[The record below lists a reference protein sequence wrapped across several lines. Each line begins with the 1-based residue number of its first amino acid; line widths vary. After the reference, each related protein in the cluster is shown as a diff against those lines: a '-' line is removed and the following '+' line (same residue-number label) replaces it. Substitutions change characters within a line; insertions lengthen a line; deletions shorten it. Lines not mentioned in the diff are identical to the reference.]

1 MESVKRAPRDKT
13 LITLKAQVLFT
24 FSVSEKK
31 MKRILINCSY
41 SDELRVALVDG
52 AKLFDLD
59 NEFNAQSLLKGSI
72 FKATVSRVETSLDA
86 AFVNFGSERHGFLPL
101 KELSNEHFTKDAEGK
116 KKCTLKEGD
125 EILVQVLKEE
135 RGTKGAAL
143 SNQISLAG
151 RFIVLIPNSEK
162 SGGVSRRI
170 SGDERDEIKNALNEL
185 NIPDGMSVIVRTA
198 GLGRSAEELKWD
210 LDYLMNLWGQIKS
223 TINDAPS
230 PSLIYKDDKLI
241 LRVFRDY
248 FRDDIGEILID
259 DESVHAEALDFAK
272 SVIPDHAD
280 KVIYYNEDIALFNR
294 YQIESQI
301 ELAFQREISL
311 PSGGSIV
318 IDPTEAMVS
327 IDVNSARSTKGKD
340 IESTAFATNMEAAK
354 EIARQLRLRDLGGLI
369 VIDFIDMQ
377 DEKHQQK
384 VENAFRSAVQ
394 SDRARIQIAGIS
406 RFGLLELSRQRL
418 RPSLEETY
426 DIQHVQVRGTRSL
439 GQSILRII
447 GEDAAKE
454 NTGEIHVYVPADV
467 SSYLL
472 NEKRRDIITIENTY
486 QVNILVIAD
495 PYKSRPYYKVAR
507 VKAPAGK
514 KLFSHEMTPN
524 SPEPSMDWRDVNS
537 NKKSFKPLVKV
548 SVPPRMP
555 KTKNK
560 KGFFA
565 FLKSVFTLDIFK
577 STKKKNLKNKRK
589 RNYKKGQ
596 PKTNKNTRNENR
608 HNNRNVRPNNKG
620 RTNNPKKPVNK
631 TASKPIVIPPKKIEK
646 TSGKS
651 AQVSKTKK
659 QTEDVDGNTF
669 NDGTSTS
676 SSRTPAPT
684 PAPTPAATPA
694 PTPAATPAP
703 TPASTPAP
711 KPTRA
716 LNDPRYKNE

>member
-1 MESVKRAPRDKT
+1 
-13 LITLKAQVLFT
+13 
-24 FSVSEKK
+24 

-59 NEFNAQSLLKGSI
+59 NEFNNQSLYKGSI

-101 KELSNEHFTKDAEGK
+101 KELSSEYFTKDSEGK
-116 KKCTLKEGD
+116 RKCTLKEGD
-125 EILVQVLKEE
+125 EILIQVLKEE

-170 SGDERDEIKNALNEL
+170 SGEEREEIKNALNAL
-185 NIPDGMSVIVRTA
+185 QIPEGMSVIARTA
-198 GLGRSAEELKWD
+198 GLGRSTDELKWD
-210 LDYLMNLWGQIKS
+210 LDYLVNLWEQIKS
-223 TINDAPS
+223 SVTDAPS

-248 FRDDIGEILID
+248 FRDDIKEILID

-280 KVIYYNEDIALFNR
+280 KVIYYNEEIPLFNR

-384 VENAFRSAVQ
+384 VENTFRSAVQ

-447 GEDAAKE
+447 SEDAAKE

-472 NEKRRDIITIENTY
+472 NEKRRDIISIENTY
-486 QVNILVIAD
+486 QVNILIIAD

-507 VKAPAGK
+507 VKAASGK
-514 KLFSHEMTPN
+514 KPFSYDMTPN
-524 SPEPSMDWRDVNS
+524 SPEPSMDWRDSNS
-537 NKKSFKPLVKV
+537 TKRVLKPLVKV

-555 KTKNK
+555 KSKNR
-560 KGFFA
+560 FFS
-565 FLKSVFTLDIFK
+565 FIKSVLTLSIIFGLFK
-577 STKKKNLKNKRK
+577 SKKKKNTRK
-589 RNYKKGQ
+589 RRNKKYKKNQ
-596 PKTNKNTRNENR
+596 SRLNR
-608 HNNRNVRPNNKG
+608 GNNNQNNRNIRANNKE
-620 RTNNPKKPVNK
+620 RNSNSKNVRRKKPTKSVVK
-631 TASKPIVIPPKKIEK
+631 PPKRSQDEHSDRKK
-646 TSGKS
+646 PKNDRKV
-651 AQVSKTKK
+651 AQ
-659 QTEDVDGNTF
+659 EVDGNKL
-669 NDGTSTS
+669 NPQDSQ
-676 SSRTPAPT
+676 APT
-684 PAPTPAATPA
+684 PLTGPA
-694 PTPAATPAP
+694 PNP
-703 TPASTPAP
+703 TESSTSIV

>member
-1 MESVKRAPRDKT
+1 
-13 LITLKAQVLFT
+13 
-24 FSVSEKK
+24 

-59 NEFNAQSLLKGSI
+59 NEFNAQSLFKGSI

-101 KELSNEHFTKDAEGK
+101 KELSNKYFSKDADGK
-116 KKCTLKEGD
+116 KKCSLKEGD
-125 EILVQVLKEE
+125 EILIQVLKEE

-170 SGDERDEIKNALNEL
+170 SGEERDEIKNALNAL
-185 NIPDGMSVIVRTA
+185 QIPEGMSVIVRTA
-198 GLGRSAEELKWD
+198 GLGRSTEELKWD
-210 LDYLMNLWGQIKS
+210 LDYLMNLWTQIKS
-223 TINDAPS
+223 TVTDAPS

-248 FRDDIGEILID
+248 FRDDIAEILID

-280 KVIYYNEDIALFNR
+280 KVIYYNEDIPLFNR

-354 EIARQLRLRDLGGLI
+354 EVARQLRLRDLGGLI

-384 VENAFRSAVQ
+384 VENTFRSAVQ
-394 SDRARIQIAGIS
+394 SDRARIQLAGIS

-447 GEDAAKE
+447 SEDAAKE

-472 NEKRRDIITIENTY
+472 NEKRRDIIAIENSY

-507 VKAPAGK
+507 VKAAAGK
-514 KLFSHEMTPN
+514 KPFSYDMTPN

-537 NKKSFKPLVKV
+537 SKKSLKPLVKV

-555 KTKNK
+555 KKKNK
-560 KGFFA
+560 KGLFA
-565 FLKSVFTLDIFK
+565 FLKSILTFSIFK
-577 STKKKNLKNKRK
+577 SKKKKSAKNKRS

-596 PKTNKNTRNENR
+596 PRTNRNTRNDKNQ
-608 HNNRNVRPNNKG
+608 NNRGRRQNNN
-620 RTNNPKKPVNK
+620 TQDNNPKRNQQKKSSKPV
-631 TASKPIVIPPKKIEK
+631 VIPPRKKPQGDNK
-646 TSGKS
+646 
-651 AQVSKTKK
+651 VTKANK
-659 QTEDVDGNTF
+659 VDNANSDKDGNKSDVGASAS
-669 NDGTSTS
+669 NS
-676 SSRTPAPT
+676 PAPT
-684 PAPTPAATPA
+684 PAPTPVPTPA
-694 PTPAATPAP
+694 P
-703 TPASTPAP
+703 SPAP

-716 LNDPRYKNE
+716 LNDPRYRSE

>member
-1 MESVKRAPRDKT
+1 
-13 LITLKAQVLFT
+13 
-24 FSVSEKK
+24 

-59 NEFNAQSLLKGSI
+59 NEFNNQSLFKGSI

-101 KELSNEHFTKDAEGK
+101 KELSNEYFTKDSEGK
-116 KKCTLKEGD
+116 RKCTLKEGD
-125 EILVQVLKEE
+125 EILIQVLKEE

-170 SGDERDEIKNALNEL
+170 SGEERDEIKNALNAL
-185 NIPDGMSVIVRTA
+185 QIPEGMSVIVRTA
-198 GLGRSAEELKWD
+198 GLGRSTDELKWD
-210 LDYLMNLWGQIKS
+210 LDYLMNLWEQIKS
-223 TINDAPS
+223 SVTNAPS

-248 FRDDIGEILID
+248 FRDDIQEILID

-280 KVIYYNEDIALFNR
+280 KVIFYNEEIPLFNR

-384 VENAFRSAVQ
+384 VENTFRSAVQ
-394 SDRARIQIAGIS
+394 SDRARIQIASIS

-447 GEDAAKE
+447 SEDAAKE

-472 NEKRRDIITIENTY
+472 NEKRRDIISIENTY
-486 QVNILVIAD
+486 QVNILIIAD
-495 PYKSRPYYKVAR
+495 PYKTRPYYKVAR
-507 VKAPAGK
+507 VKAASGK
-514 KLFSHEMTPN
+514 KPFSYDMTPN
-524 SPEPSMDWRDVNS
+524 SPEPSMDWRESNS
-537 NKKSFKPLVKV
+537 TKRVLKPLVKV

-555 KTKNK
+555 KSKNR
-560 KGFFA
+560 FFA
-565 FLKSVFTLDIFK
+565 FIKSVLTLSIFFGIFK
-577 STKKKNLKNKRK
+577 SKKKKNTKKRRN
-589 RNYKKGQ
+589 RNYKKNQSKVNRG
-596 PKTNKNTRNENR
+596 NKNQ
-608 HNNRNVRPNNKG
+608 NNRNTKANNKG
-620 RTNNPKKPVNK
+620 RNSKSKNVSNKKP
-631 TASKPIVIPPKKIEK
+631 SKPIVTPPKKLQNERSNVNKPKNDRKVAKEI
-646 TSGKS
+646 
-651 AQVSKTKK
+651 
-659 QTEDVDGNTF
+659 DGNKLNPQDSQAPTPA
-669 NDGTSTS
+669 T
-676 SSRTPAPT
+676 TPAPT
-684 PAPTPAATPA
+684 PAQS
-694 PTPAATPAP
+694 
-703 TPASTPAP
+703 STSNV

>member
-1 MESVKRAPRDKT
+1 
-13 LITLKAQVLFT
+13 
-24 FSVSEKK
+24 

-101 KELSNEHFTKDAEGK
+101 KELSSDYFTKDAEGK

-170 SGDERDEIKNALNEL
+170 SGDERDEIKNALNAL
-185 NIPDGMSVIVRTA
+185 QIPEGMSVIVRTA
-198 GLGRSAEELKWD
+198 GLGRSTEELKWD
-210 LDYLMNLWGQIKS
+210 LDYLMNLWEQIKS
-223 TINDAPS
+223 TLSDAPS

-248 FRDDIGEILID
+248 FRDDIEEILID
-259 DESVHAEALDFAK
+259 DEAIHAEALDFAK

-280 KVIYYNEDIALFNR
+280 KVIFYNEEIPLFNR

-354 EIARQLRLRDLGGLI
+354 EVARQLRLRDLGGLI

-384 VENAFRSAVQ
+384 VENTFRSSVQ
-394 SDRARIQIAGIS
+394 SDRARIQIAAIS

-447 GEDAAKE
+447 SEDAAKE

-472 NEKRRDIITIENTY
+472 NEKRRDIIAIENTY
-486 QVNILVIAD
+486 QVNILIIAD

-507 VKAPAGK
+507 VKAVAGK
-514 KLFSHEMTPN
+514 KPFSYDMTPN
-524 SPEPSMDWRDVNS
+524 SPEPSMDWRDINS
-537 NKKSFKPLVKV
+537 NKKSLKPLVKV

-555 KTKNK
+555 KKKNK
-560 KGFFA
+560 TGIFGFI
-565 FLKSVFTLDIFK
+565 KSILTLSIFK
-577 STKKKNLKNKRK
+577 SKKKKNTNKRK
-589 RNYKKGQ
+589 NRNYKKGQ
-596 PKTNKNTRNENR
+596 QKTNKNTRNDRNQSNR
-608 HNNRNVRPNNKG
+608 NNRKNNKPNTANQKKA
-620 RTNNPKKPVNK
+620 TNKKTPKPV
-631 TASKPIVIPPKKIEK
+631 VIPPKNNAKADKKDLKSKE
-646 TSGKS
+646 TSKPS
-651 AQVSKTKK
+651 
-659 QTEDVDGNTF
+659 EDKDGNKAVIDSK
-669 NDGTSTS
+669 NISAP
-676 SSRTPAPT
+676 TPAPT
-684 PAPTPAATPA
+684 PAPTHA
-694 PTPAATPAP
+694 PTPAP
-703 TPASTPAP
+703 TPAP

-716 LNDPRYKNE
+716 LNDPRYKSE

>member
-1 MESVKRAPRDKT
+1 
-13 LITLKAQVLFT
+13 
-24 FSVSEKK
+24 

-86 AFVNFGSERHGFLPL
+86 AFINFGSERHGFLPL
-101 KELSNEHFTKDAEGK
+101 KELSNEYFTKDADGK
-116 KKCTLKEGD
+116 RKCTLKEGD
-125 EILVQVLKEE
+125 EILIQVLKEE

-170 SGDERDEIKNALNEL
+170 SGDERDEIKNALNAL
-185 NIPDGMSVIVRTA
+185 QIPEGMSVIVRTA
-198 GLGRSAEELKWD
+198 GLGRSTEELKWD
-210 LDYLMNLWGQIKS
+210 LDYLMNLWNQIKS
-223 TINDAPS
+223 TVSDAPS

-248 FRDDIGEILID
+248 FRDDIEEILID
-259 DESVHAEALDFAK
+259 DEAMHAEALDFAK

-280 KVIYYNEDIALFNR
+280 KVIYYNEDISLFNR

-354 EIARQLRLRDLGGLI
+354 EVARQLRLRDLGGLI

-384 VENAFRSAVQ
+384 VENTFRSAVQ

-472 NEKRRDIITIENTY
+472 NEKRRDVIAIENNY
-486 QVNILVIAD
+486 KVNILIIAD

-507 VKAPAGK
+507 VKAVAGRK
-514 KLFSHEMTPN
+514 PFSYDMTPN

-537 NKKSFKPLVKV
+537 NKKSLKPLVQV

-555 KTKNK
+555 KKKNKNRFFAFIKSILTLSIFLEIFKSKKKVNTRNK
-560 KGFFA
+560 KG
-565 FLKSVFTLDIFK
+565 
-577 STKKKNLKNKRK
+577 

-596 PKTNKNTRNENR
+596 TRSNQRNRNEKNQ
-608 HNNRNVRPNNKG
+608 NNRSARPNNK
-620 RTNNPKKPVNK
+620 TKNTKPKAAQPRKTSKPV
-631 TASKPIVIPPKKIEK
+631 VIPPKKPAQIDN
-646 TSGKS
+646 KS
-651 AQVSKTKK
+651 ALSSNDKK
-659 QTEDVDGNTF
+659 IIEEKDGNKSNTE
-669 NDGTSTS
+669 S
-676 SSRTPAPT
+676 SSSKPAPKPVPT
-684 PAPTPAATPA
+684 PAPKPALTPVPE
-694 PTPAATPAP
+694 PE
-703 TPASTPAP
+703 PAP